1 MLISLKWLRSLVSCD
16 AAPDEIAHRLTMAGL
31 EVEAIEPFRFGL
43 ERVVVGSIQ
52 SIKQHPAVEHLQVCK
67 VQGSGGSL
75 DVVCGAS
82 NVVAGQMVPLALD
95 GACLADGA
103 KISSAD
109 IHGVFSQGMLCS
121 EKELGLGEDASGIM
135 VLDSNLS
142 PGTPLAEALELDDDV
157 LDIGITP
164 NRADCLSLVGIAR
177 EVAALFGLP
186 WSLPPISL
194 KETGPPVETL
204 TSVSIEDPDLC
215 PRYAA
220 RVVQNVT
227 IKTSPLWLRQRLEAQ
242 SIRAINNIVDVTNY
256 VMLEL
261 GQPLHAFDYHRLDGN
276 RIVVR
281 RARPNE
287 TFVTL
292 DGQKH
297 QLQRNMLLICD
308 ASHGVAL
315 AGIMGGLDSEIT
327 PDTNTVLIESAHF
340 QPIGTRRTA
349 KALGMSTESSYRFER
364 RVDPEGVLTALD
376 RAAQLMAELGDG
388 ELAAGYIDVY
398 PVPFRQESIQLH
410 GSKTNRFLGTDFTR
424 EEICKYLESI
434 QLKVR
439 TAEEDLLVVD
449 PPSFRADLSREV
461 DLMEEVARLAG
472 YDRIPSASPMARLA
486 AAKPAQDQVIRQQT
500 KQLLAAHGFCEIISY
515 SFISPQ
521 AVELLRL
528 EEDDRRRRLL
538 PLRNPLSEEQAV
550 MRTSL
555 VPGMLETAVR
565 NQRQNNFNLR
575 FVEISKVFFSRGDE
589 ELPEER
595 FNLCGLLSGTR
606 RPAGWNEPAQSVDF
620 FDIKGALEALL
631 LDLGVA
637 DIRWANTDLAPYLKP
652 DAAARVLLADTC
664 LGDLGEVHPR
674 VLEDFDLK
682 GPIYVFD
689 IDFDLLVEKTV
700 SLKKFKPL
708 PRFPAVNRDLA
719 IVVSG
724 SVAAQDLLD
733 YLEQHR
739 PQYAESITL
748 FDQYQGKQIEKDSM
762 SLAFRITYRSG
773 ERSLTDLEVNK
784 IHTAFSLKVIA
795 AFQAEIRS

>member
-16 AAPDEIAHRLTMAGL
+16 ASPEEISHRLTMAGL
-31 EVEAIEPFRFGL
+31 EVEAIEPFHFGL
-43 ERVVVGSIQ
+43 GRVVVGSIQ
-52 SIKQHPAVEHLQVCK
+52 SMKQHPAVEHLQVCK
-67 VQGSGGSL
+67 VLGSGDSL
-75 DVVCGAS
+75 DVVCGAP
-82 NVVAGQMVPLALD
+82 NVAEGQMVPLALD
-95 GACLADGA
+95 GAFLADGTEV
-103 KISSAD
+103 SSAE

-121 EKELGLGEDASGIM
+121 EKELGLGEDSSGIM
-135 VLDSNLS
+135 VLDSDLS
-142 PGTPLAEALELDDDV
+142 PGTPLAEALELDDVV

-164 NRADCLSLVGIAR
+164 NRGDCLSLVGIAR

-186 WSLPPISL
+186 WSLSPTSL

-204 TSVSIEDPDLC
+204 TSVIIEDPDLC

-227 IKTSPLWLRQRLEAQ
+227 IKPSPLWLRQRLEAQ
-242 SIRAINNIVDVTNY
+242 GIRAINNIVDVTNY

-261 GQPLHAFDYHRLDGN
+261 GQPLHAFDYHRLDDN

-281 RARPNE
+281 RAQPNE

-297 QLQRNMLLICD
+297 ELQRDMLLICD
-308 ASHGVAL
+308 AKQAVAL

-327 PDTNTVLIESAHF
+327 PDTSTVLIESAHF
-340 QPIGTRRTA
+340 QPTGTRRTA

-364 RVDPEGVLTALD
+364 GVDPEGVLTAVD
-376 RAAQLMAELGDG
+376 RAAQLMVELGDG
-388 ELAAGYIDVY
+388 ELAAGCIDVY
-398 PVPFRQESIQLH
+398 PVPIVLESIQLH
-410 GSKTNRFLGTDFTR
+410 VSKTNRFLGTNFTR
-424 EEICKYLESI
+424 EEICNHLESI

-439 TAEEDLLVVD
+439 IAAEDLLIVD
-449 PPSFRADLSREV
+449 PPSFRPDLSRDV

-486 AAKPAQDQVIRQQT
+486 STKPAQDQVIRQQT
-500 KQLLAAHGFCEIISY
+500 KEFLATQGFCEIVSY

-521 AVELLRL
+521 SVELLQL
-528 EEDDRRRRLL
+528 GKDDPRRRLL

-555 VPGMLETAVR
+555 VPGMLETAAR

-575 FVEISKVFFSRGDE
+575 LVEISKVFFSRGAD

-595 FNLCGLLSGTR
+595 FNLCGLLSGMR
-606 RPAGWNEPAQSVDF
+606 RPIGWNEPTESVDF
-620 FDIKGALEALL
+620 FDIKGALEALFL
-631 LDLGVA
+631 GLGVA
-637 DIRWANTDLAPYLKP
+637 DIRWVNTDIAPYLKS
-652 DAAARVLLADTC
+652 DAAARVFLGDTC

-682 GPIYVFD
+682 GPIYLFD
-689 IDFDLLVEKTV
+689 IDFDLLMEKTV

-719 IVVSG
+719 IVVYDP
-724 SVAAQDLLD
+724 VAAQDLLD
-733 YLEQHR
+733 YLEEHR
-739 PQYAESITL
+739 PQYAESIIL
-748 FDQYQGKQIEKDSM
+748 FDQYHGKQVEKGKK

-773 ERSLTDLEVNK
+773 ERSLTDLEVNE
-784 IHTAFSLKVIA
+784 IHTAFSQKVIS

>member
-16 AAPDEIAHRLTMAGL
+16 APPDEIAHRLTMAGL
-31 EVEAIEPFRFGL
+31 EVEAIEPFHFGL
-43 ERVVVGSIQ
+43 KRVVVGCIQ
-52 SIKQHPAVEHLQVCK
+52 SIKQHPVIEHLQVCK
-67 VQGSGGSL
+67 VQGPEGPL
-75 DVVCGAS
+75 DVVCAAP
-82 NVVAGQMVPLALD
+82 NVAEGQMVPLALD
-95 GACLADGA
+95 GACLAEGVE
-103 KISSAD
+103 ISSAE

-121 EKELGLGEDASGIM
+121 EKELGLGEDGSGIM
-135 VLDSNLS
+135 ILDSNLS
-142 PGTPLAEALELDDDV
+142 PGTPLAEALELDDVV

-186 WSLPPISL
+186 WSLPPMNL

-204 TSVSIEDPDLC
+204 TSVTTEDPDLC

-227 IKTSPLWLRQRLEAQ
+227 IKPSPLWLRQRLEAQ
-242 SIRAINNIVDVTNY
+242 GIRAINNIVDVTNY

-261 GQPLHAFDYHRLDGN
+261 GQPLHAFDYYRLDGS

-281 RARPNE
+281 RARPDE
-287 TFVTL
+287 TFVTM
-292 DGQKH
+292 DGQNH
-297 QLQRNMLLICD
+297 QLQRDMLLICD

-315 AGIMGGLDSEIT
+315 AGIMGGLDSEIA

-340 QPIGTRRTA
+340 QPTGTRRTA

-364 RVDPEGVLTALD
+364 GVDPEGVLTALD
-376 RAAQLMAELGDG
+376 RAAQLMVELGDG
-388 ELAAGYIDVY
+388 ELAAGCIDVY
-398 PVPFRQESIQLH
+398 PVPIRQESIQLH
-410 GSKTNRFLGTDFTR
+410 VSKTNRFLGTDLTR
-424 EEICKYLESI
+424 EEIRKHLESI

-439 TAEEDLLVVD
+439 TVDEDLLVVD
-449 PPSFRADLSREV
+449 PPSFRADLTRAV

-486 AAKPAQDQVIRQQT
+486 SARPAEDQVIRQQT
-500 KQLLAAHGFCEIISY
+500 KQLLATHGFCEIVSY
-515 SFISPQ
+515 SFISPRS
-521 AVELLRL
+521 VELLQL
-528 EEDDRRRRLL
+528 EEDDRRWRLL
-538 PLRNPLSEEQAV
+538 PLRNPLSEDQSV

-555 VPGMLETAVR
+555 LPGMLETAAR
-565 NQRQNNFNLR
+565 NQHQNNFNLR
-575 FVEISKVFFSRGDE
+575 LVEISKVFFSRGDE

-606 RPAGWNEPAQSVDF
+606 RPAGWSEPAQSVDF
-620 FDIKGALEALL
+620 LDIKGALEALFL
-631 LDLGVA
+631 GLGVE
-637 DIRWANTDLAPYLKP
+637 DIRWANADLAPYLKP

-664 LGDLGEVHPR
+664 LGDLGEVHPG
-674 VLEDFDLK
+674 VLENFDLK

-689 IDFDLLVEKTV
+689 IDFDLVMEKTV
-700 SLKKFKPL
+700 PLKKFKPL

-748 FDQYQGKQIEKDSM
+748 FDQYLGKQVEKDKK

-773 ERSLTDLEVNK
+773 KRSLTDLEVNE
-784 IHTAFSLKVIA
+784 IHTPFSQKVIT
-795 AFQAEIRS
+795 AFQAEMRS